1 MSAVGYVIVDGL
13 YNCTTAT
20 EGSIGPGAWIMSS
33 PPAGE
38 AGKSAGLAGRR
49 LGPLCLLLLLLA
61 LRLEVQDAVGHTC
74 LDLVPE
80 PGGNHMRSMGDSDPE
95 GRPEGDPPKCRK
107 ADSGSLMR
115 GAYHKTRR

>member
-1 MSAVGYVIVDGL
+1 MVHEL
-13 YNCTTAT
+13 
-20 EGSIGPGAWIMSS
+20 
-33 PPAGE
+33 PPAGK
-38 AGKSAGLAGRR
+38 AGKAAGLAGRS
-49 LGPLCLLLLLLA
+49 LGSLGLLLLLLA

-74 LDLVPE
+74 FDLVPE

-115 GAYHKTRR
+115 GAYHIMRR